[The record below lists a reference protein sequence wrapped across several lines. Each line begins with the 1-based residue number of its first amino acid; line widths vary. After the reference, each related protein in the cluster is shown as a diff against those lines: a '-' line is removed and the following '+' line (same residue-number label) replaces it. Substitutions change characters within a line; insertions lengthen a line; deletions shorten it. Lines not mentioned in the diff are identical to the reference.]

1 MVATDPFCFVCAQC
15 RELTTAL
22 TAAHI
27 EGPLRLSNAEDG
39 DALAAHCEKW
49 TSSVRGALGQ
59 LVAWSHDAKVA
70 ALDAGLLGATIE
82 SLHTLQKIALGPQ
95 PSSHG
100 GYATAPG

>member
-1 MVATDPFCFVCAQC
+1 MVATDPSCFVCAQC

-27 EGPLRLSNAEDG
+27 EGPLRSSNAGDG

-82 SLHTLQKIALGPQ
+82 SLHTLHGALRW
-95 PSSHG
+95 
-100 GYATAPG
+100 AP